1 MAQLKMRYTKEQ
13 KLAIVNE
20 SFDDGVNH

>member
-20 SFDDGVNH
+20 SFDDGV